1 MTSFE
6 QRFKVRPHTN
16 ILKRE
21 DKQKIHDN
29 ALEVMARNGIKVHS
43 SIARHELKRAGAH
56 VDAKSGVVKFPEE
69 VVHSLIKTVPHK
81 IVLAGREKEY
91 DLPVD
96 GTHQYYTTDGCGIA
110 VWDEKTKT
118 RRPSVLEDI
127 RKTAVISDWLPY
139 LSIYEPMVVAHDVPA
154 HMHVI
159 LGMKEAMENTTK
171 HVLSESTTNSEE
183 AKAQVRMAAEIVG
196 SIEQLRKRH
205 YISAMVC
212 TVSPLTLD
220 GPATDA
226 AMVWAHNHVPVHI
239 TGMGQMGLTAPATL
253 AGDLVQNHAETL
265 ALACAMQAHERGA
278 PLLYGSVLSN
288 MDPRTG
294 AVNFGSPETII
305 LAAASAEMGRFMNWP
320 VSCGGVGPGA
330 VVPGPQASIENAIAA
345 MLCAMVGSE
354 IMNGIGLLDDST
366 VLSYEELLIDN
377 DLVGLVINSAKEID
391 VSKETLATD
400 IIEKVG
406 IGGSYLTEMHTL
418 KHVREFHTPTI
429 WSKDSFDSWVSRGKK
444 STLAV
449 AREKAEWIL
458 KEHKPK
464 KLDQDKAKALDKI
477 VNEFKR

>member
-1 MTSFE
+1 MSSFE
-6 QRFKVRPHTN
+6 QRFRIRAPTN
-16 ILKRE
+16 ILKRD
-21 DKQKIHDN
+21 DKQKIHES
-29 ALEVMARNGIKVHS
+29 ALDVMEHIGIKIHS
-43 SIARHELKRAGAH
+43 SVARHELKRAGAV
-56 VDAKSGVVKFPEE
+56 VDSKSGVVKFPKE
-69 VVHSLIKTVPHK
+69 VVDSLIKSVPHK
-81 IVLAGREKEY
+81 MTLAGREKEF

-96 GTHQYYTTDGCGIA
+96 GTHHYYTTDGCGIA

-127 RKTAVISDWLPY
+127 RKTAVIADWLPY

-154 HMHVI
+154 HVHVI
-159 LGMKEAMENTTK
+159 LGMKEAIENTTK
-171 HVLSESTTNSEE
+171 HILSESTTNADE
-183 AKAQVRMAAEIVG
+183 AKAQVKMAAEIVG
-196 SIEQLRKRH
+196 SAEGLRKRH

-212 TVSPLTLD
+212 TISPLTLD

-226 AMVWAHNHVPVHI
+226 AMIWAHNHVPVHI
-239 TGMGQMGLTAPATL
+239 TGMGQMGLTGPATL

-305 LAAASAEMGRFMNWP
+305 LAASTAEMGRFMDWP

-345 MLCAMVGSE
+345 TMCAMVGSE

-377 DLVGLVINSAKEID
+377 DLVGLVINSAKEIE
-391 VSKETLATD
+391 VNKETLAIE

-406 IGGSYLTEMHTL
+406 IGGTYLTEMHTL
-418 KHVREFHTPTI
+418 KHARGFYAPTI
-429 WSKDSFDSWVSRGKK
+429 WSKDSFSAWVARGKK
-444 STLAV
+444 STLEV
-449 AREKAEWIL
+449 AKEKAEWVL

-464 KLDQDKAKALDKI
+464 KLDQDKAKALNKI

>member
-6 QRFKVRPHTN
+6 QRFRVRPATN
-16 ILKRE
+16 ILKRD
-21 DKQKIHDN
+21 DKQKIHEN
-29 ALEVMARNGIKVHS
+29 ALEVMEHTGIKVHS
-43 SIARHELKRAGAH
+43 LVARHELKRAGAA
-56 VDAKSGVVKFPEE
+56 VDAKSGIVRFPKE
-69 VVHSLIKTVPHK
+69 VVDSLIKSVPHK
-81 IVLAGREKEY
+81 ITLAGREKEF
-91 DLPVD
+91 DLPVN

-118 RRPSVLEDI
+118 RRPSLLEDI
-127 RKTAVISDWLPY
+127 RKSAVIADWLPY

-154 HMHVI
+154 RMHVI
-159 LGMKEAMENTTK
+159 LGMKEAMENTSK
-171 HVLSESTTNSEE
+171 HILSESTTNSEE
-183 AKAQVRMAAEIVG
+183 AKAQVKMAAEIVG
-196 SIEQLRKRH
+196 SVDQLRKRH

-226 AMVWAHNHVPVHI
+226 AMIWAHNHVPVHI

-305 LAAASAEMGRFMNWP
+305 LAAASAEMGRFMDWP

-345 MLCAMVGSE
+345 TMCAMVGSE
-354 IMNGIGLLDDST
+354 IMNGIGLVDDST

-377 DLVGLVINSAKEID
+377 DLVGLVVNSAKPIE
-391 VSKETLATD
+391 VSKETLAKE

-406 IGGSYLTEMHTL
+406 IGGTYLTERHTL
-418 KHVREFHTPTI
+418 NHVREFHLPTI
-429 WSKDSFDSWVSRGKK
+429 WSKDIFDAWVARGKK
-444 STLAV
+444 GTLEV
-449 AREKAEWIL
+449 AKEKAEWIL

-464 KLDQDKAKALDKI
+464 KLEPDTAKSLDKI
-477 VNEFKR
+477 VDELKR

>member
-1 MTSFE
+1 MSSFE
-6 QRFKVRPHTN
+6 QRFKVRAPTN

-21 DKQKIHDN
+21 DKQKIHEN
-29 ALEVMARNGIKVHS
+29 ALEVMERTGIKIHS
-43 SIARHELKRAGAH
+43 SVARHELKRAGAV
-56 VDAKSGVVKFPEE
+56 VDAKSGVVRFPKE
-69 VVHSLIKTVPHK
+69 VVHSLIKSVPHK
-81 IVLAGREKEY
+81 IMLAGREKEF

-96 GTHQYYTTDGCGIA
+96 GTHHYYTTDGCGIA

-127 RKTAVISDWLPY
+127 RKSAIIADWLPY
-139 LSIYEPMVVAHDVPA
+139 LSIYEPTVVAHDVPA
-154 HMHVI
+154 HMHVVS
-159 LGMKEAMENTTK
+159 GMREAMENTTK
-171 HVLSESTTNSEE
+171 HILSESTTNPEE

-196 SIEQLRKRH
+196 SAEELGKRH

-212 TVSPLTLD
+212 TISPLTLD

-239 TGMGQMGLTAPATL
+239 TGMGQMGLTGPATL

-278 PLLYGSVLSN
+278 PVLYGSVLSN

-294 AVNFGSPETII
+294 AVNFGSPETIM
-305 LAAASAEMGRFMNWP
+305 LAASSAEMGRFMDWP
-320 VSCGGVGPGA
+320 VSCGGVGPGS

-345 MLCAMVGSE
+345 TLCAMVGSE

-377 DLVGLVINSAKEID
+377 DLVGLVINSCKEIE
-391 VSKETLATD
+391 VSKETLATE

-406 IGGSYLTEMHTL
+406 IGGTYLTEKHTL
-418 KHVREFHTPTI
+418 KHVRRFYAPII
-429 WSKDSFDSWVSRGKK
+429 WSKDNFDAWVARGKK
-444 STLAV
+444 STLDV

-458 KEHKPK
+458 REHKPK
-464 KLDQDKAKALDKI
+464 KLDQDKAKGLNKI